1 MLDGGIIRAGN
12 QTMNGI
18 FGQSGGTSSTSD
30 THAWTWNS
38 QDIENFMNNFDP
50 QIWYENKTI
59 NPMNGTMR
67 GVLDYMESGQSIM
80 NGKNILGWGGQA
92 FGKGI
97 QRLENMAGVTPEE
110 YWAAMEG
117 GAKAIYG
124 DMSGALANADQSIMN
139 NTYAEMGSNF
149 AQNTQAMMGGQSI
162 SGSSAMNNSTMSI
175 LSAGAN
181 SAASEEM
188 KLNAQAMASALGM
201 SSDLASGYARGYSAL
216 TKEALGIGEGAMG
229 AGAKIMGKGM
239 SNMWNAGL
247 IDQLASQLVTNNNRR
262 NNMINHNLPLADD
275 LIWLSAELN
284 TSSVDTNTHSES
296 TTSGG
301 SSGWF

>member
-1 MLDGGIIRAGN
+1 MSFLSPSDDSRAISSITGWGGN
-12 QTMNGI
+12 
-18 FGQSGGTSSTSD
+18 SSSSTSD

-38 QDIENFMNNFDP
+38 GDIESFMNNFHP
-50 QIWYENKTI
+50 NIYWENKTI
-59 NPMNGTMR
+59 NPMNSTIR
-67 GVLDYMESGQSIM
+67 GMLDYMESGQSIA
-80 NGKNILGWGGQA
+80 NGKNVLGWGGQA
-92 FGKGI
+92 FSKGV

-110 YWAAMEG
+110 YWAALEG
-117 GAKAIYG
+117 GAKSIYG
-124 DMSGALANADQSIMN
+124 DMSGALSNADTAIMN

-162 SGSSAMNNSTMSI
+162 SASSAMNNSTMSI

-188 KLNAQAMASALGM
+188 KLNAQAMSSALGM

-229 AGAKIMGKGM
+229 AGAKIMGKGI

-247 IDQLASQLVTNNNRR
+247 IDQLAGQLVTNNDRR
-262 NNMINHNLPLADD
+262 NSMISHNLPLADD
-275 LIWLSAELN
+275 LIWLSAELQ
-284 TSSVDTNTHSES
+284 TAGIDTNTHSES

-301 SSGWF
+301 SNGWF